1 MTHFLICSFPFSG
14 IKKIL
19 KIKTVPY
26 LFLETPKPNA
36 EGNVMDFQEKMQN
49 PQMQRGE
56 ENEAGSSKS

>member
-1 MTHFLICSFPFSG
+1 MTHFLICSFPFLG

-26 LFLETPKPNA
+26 LFLEAPKLNA

-49 PQMQRGE
+49 PQMQSIE
-56 ENEAGSSKS
+56 ENEAGSSKP

>member
-26 LFLETPKPNA
+26 LILETPKLNA

-49 PQMQRGE
+49 PQMQREE
-56 ENEAGSSKS
+56 ENEAGSRKP